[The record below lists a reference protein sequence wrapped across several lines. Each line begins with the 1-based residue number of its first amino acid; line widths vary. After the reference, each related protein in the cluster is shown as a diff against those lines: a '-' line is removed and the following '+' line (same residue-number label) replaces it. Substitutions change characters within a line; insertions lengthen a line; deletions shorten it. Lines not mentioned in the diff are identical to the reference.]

1 MYIDMGLFNWTK
13 GCTPGGGVR
22 GRGILEKGGTPTPRV
37 LDTRG
42 YNSLIPFLTRGQ
54 EDADQKVIG

>member
-1 MYIDMGLFNWTK
+1 M
-13 GCTPGGGVR
+13 R
-22 GRGILEKGGTPTPRV
+22 GRGILEKKGTPTSRL

-42 YNSLIPFLTRGQ
+42 YNNLIPFLTRGQ